1 MTIVDLIDQSNF
13 IKSNCNAFLFDNT
26 QINAILN
33 TQVAGYLNAIN
44 MQHSNSA
51 LIQNL
56 TVSNWNNTLS
66 QKGGAIYAL
75 SSNITILSSSF
86 IDNTAIE
93 GAAIYIDWVSGD
105 YWYSKLENV
114 NFTNNIGQKSGG
126 AISYNLK
133 RPQLANNIF
142 SNNSAPYGSNIAS
155 YPVRVYQKESSSYKI
170 TIDNV
175 ASGIQLQALVLVLVD
190 YDNQTMV
197 LDSTSQ
203 LKILPSLSLS
213 KVSGINV
220 AKLWNGIASFGKLIF
235 ISNPGSQNVIYQILS
250 KAIDEAK
257 LLEVFGRQA
266 YSNSITVSF
275 RFCQPGEIIQNNQ
288 CKTWAPG
295 TYSLSWNST
304 VWINWMNNAVWLGGT
319 QVSVASGYWRKTSNS
334 TTIVEWPNPS
344 AWNGKYVD
352 QEMFPVECNE
362 GYAGYLWAS
371 WTISNGTK
379 YEQTSSFE
387 CSKWPNP
394 ILNAI
399 RVIGVIVLAFIF
411 LMILII
417 INIRKI
423 KESQTSILLRIL
435 TNYLQLISVTLSFNM
450 KFPTEITDLFL
461 PMQKVSSSGTFLSF
475 DWFIENT
482 EIKAFAPNNSI
493 FKLFLT
499 ALLPIIIFVF
509 ACLVFTILKIAW
521 SNRFGDI
528 KRNIGISVVWIIFLL
543 HPTLSRESFSI
554 FQCIDA
560 DSGDSRMRL
569 DLGNFKI

>member
-1 MTIVDLIDQSNF
+1 
-13 IKSNCNAFLFDNT
+13 
-26 QINAILN
+26 
-33 TQVAGYLNAIN
+33 
-44 MQHSNSA
+44 MQYSNST

-75 SSNITILSSSF
+75 SSNITILSSLF

-114 NFTNNIGQKSGG
+114 NFTNNAAQKSGG
-126 AISYNLK
+126 AISYNFK

-142 SNNSAPYGSNIAS
+142 NNNSAPYGPDIAS
-155 YPVRVYQKESSSYKI
+155 YPVRVYQKESSSDKI

-175 ASGIQLQALVLVLVD
+175 GSGIKLQTLVLVLAD

-197 LDSTSQ
+197 LDSISQ
-203 LKILPSLSLS
+203 LKILPTLNSS

-220 AKLWNGIASFGKLIF
+220 AKLWNGIASFDQLVF
-235 ISNPGSQNVIYQILS
+235 ISNPGSKNVIYQISS

-257 LLEVFGRQA
+257 LIEVFGRQV

-275 RFCQPGEIIQNNQ
+275 RFCQPGEIIQNSQ
-288 CKTWAPG
+288 CNTWAPG
-295 TYSLSWNST
+295 TYSFNWNST
-304 VWINWMNNAVWLGGT
+304 TWISWMNNAVWLGGT

-334 TTIVEWPNPS
+334 TTIVEWPNKS
-344 AWNGKYVD
+344 AWNGNYVD
-352 QEMFPVECNE
+352 QEMFPVECSE
-362 GYAGYLWAS
+362 GYSDYLWAS
-371 WTISNGTK
+371 WTISNRTK

-509 ACLVFTILKIAW
+509 ACLVFTILKIVW

-528 KRNIGISVVWIIFLL
+528 KRNIGISAIWIIFLL

-554 FQCIDA
+554 FQCIDV